1 MPPVIH
7 PVLDCLNIR
16 RNFVPSKFYINKN
29 NQIMKKTMYRLMT
42 ICLIVLMAGM
52 TACKKD
58 GAIVPQV
65 KGTDSTTNNSVV
77 DPGNGLP
84 PQ

>member
-1 MPPVIH
+1 M
-7 PVLDCLNIR
+7 
-16 RNFVPSKFYINKN
+16 F
-29 NQIMKKTMYRLMT
+29 RLMT
-42 ICLIVLMAGM
+42 ICLIGVMAGM

-65 KGTDSTTNNSVV
+65 TGSDSTTKNSVV

>member
-1 MPPVIH
+1 
-7 PVLDCLNIR
+7 
-16 RNFVPSKFYINKN
+16 
-29 NQIMKKTMYRLMT
+29 MKKTMYRLMT
-42 ICLIVLMAGM
+42 ICLIVLTAGM